1 MNINLD
7 SSVCVC
13 KKTVMMHKLLINDE
27 VVTILQSFIDSDLEF
42 DRDMEIIEGEDII
55 ENLLPEEYDEFEKFL
70 ESI

>member
-13 KKTVMMHKLLINDE
+13 KKTVMMHELLINDE